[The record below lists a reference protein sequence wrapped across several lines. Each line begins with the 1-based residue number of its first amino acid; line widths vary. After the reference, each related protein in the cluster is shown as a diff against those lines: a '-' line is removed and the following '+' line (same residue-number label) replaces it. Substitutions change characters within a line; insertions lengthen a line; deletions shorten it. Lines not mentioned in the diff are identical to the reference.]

1 MTAQR
6 IDEEVRDIV
15 IGAYKKALQL
25 IKNNE
30 DTLHKMANALN
41 SLAMC
46 LHFLKAGVF
55 SYE

>member
-6 IDEEVRDIV
+6 IDEEVRDII

-30 DTLHKMANALN
+30 DTLHEMANALN
-41 SLAMC
+41 SLVMC
-46 LHFLKAGVF
+46 LHFF
-55 SYE
+55 